1 MSEVH
6 ETHAVLIRPVSTED
20 APHIQRTCWPEQPQS
35 KVVVL
40 LQRAEKLRK
49 RRRGLGVVAIRE
61 GVIYG
66 FGMLTLWPRAAEI
79 SDLVVSAR
87 FRGQGVGTA
96 IIQFLTDA
104 ARDLNASI
112 VEIGVALSNTR
123 ALKLYRRL
131 GFRDYRT
138 IQVDLGQGPEPVL
151 YLEKE
156 LSSQRGRA

>member
-1 MSEVH
+1 M
-6 ETHAVLIRPVSTED
+6 AQLRKMRDMLIRPVRTED
-20 APHIQRTCWPEQPQS
+20 APHLRRTCWPEHPQS
-35 KVVVL
+35 EVAVL

-49 RRRGLGVVAIRE
+49 KRRGLGVVAIRE

-79 SDLVVSAR
+79 SDLVVNAR

-123 ALKLYRRL
+123 ALRLYRRL
-131 GFRDYRT
+131 GFRDHRT

-156 LSSQRGRA
+156 LSPQRGRA